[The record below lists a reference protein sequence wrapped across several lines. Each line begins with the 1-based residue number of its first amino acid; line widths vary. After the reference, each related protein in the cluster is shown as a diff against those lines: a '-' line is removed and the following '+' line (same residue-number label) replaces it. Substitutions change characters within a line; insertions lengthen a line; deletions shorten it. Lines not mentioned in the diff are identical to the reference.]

1 MNSDEFQPIA
11 ATPAPIADILIVDDM
26 PNNLRLLSQ
35 MLSEQGYKVRKAL
48 NGNWALRAVQSMPPD
63 LILLDIQMPD
73 LDGYEVCRQIKANH
87 KTRDIPVIFISA
99 LDEAMDKVLAFDVGG
114 MDYITKPFQIQEVL
128 ARVNSHL
135 NLQRFQQQLR
145 TQNTQLQQEILER
158 QKAETSLRVFLH
170 AVSHDLRNPVTGMLM
185 VVQNL
190 LKPSS
195 AQPDDKTIAVP
206 RAVLERMATSCDRQ
220 LNLINS
226 LLETQKREVWGGSL
240 QCEPLRLHAFIE
252 ALVAEWKPMLQKN
265 QATLMSQVPIELPK
279 ISADRNQL
287 WRVFENLL
295 ANALKHNPPGLNLL
309 LKAEVC
315 AENPNYLRCTLTDDG
330 VGMKPEE
337 CAKLFQP
344 YTRGESAGLKAG
356 LGLGLYL
363 CLQIVTAHGG
373 DIGVNSAPDAGTTFW
388 FTLPVVD
395 SAKSQ
400 TV

>member
-1 MNSDEFQPIA
+1 MSSDEYQPIA
-11 ATPAPIADILIVDDM
+11 PTPVPIADILIVDDM

-73 LDGYEVCRQIKANH
+73 LDGYEVCRQIKANE

-99 LDEAMDKVLAFDVGG
+99 LDEAMDKVLAFEVGG

-185 VVQNL
+185 VLQNL
-190 LKPSS
+190 LKPSVS
-195 AQPDDKTIAVP
+195 EQEDKKIAVS
-206 RAVLERMATSCDRQ
+206 RGVLERMATSCDRQ

-240 QCEPLRLHAFIE
+240 QCEPLILQSFTE

-265 QATLMSQVPIELPK
+265 QATLMHQVPINLPRV
-279 ISADRNQL
+279 SADRNQL

-315 AENPNYLRCTLTDDG
+315 ADDPTYLRCTLTDDG

-337 CAKLFQP
+337 CEQLFQP
-344 YTRGESAGLKAG
+344 YTRGEAAKRKTG

-373 DIGVNSAPDAGTTFW
+373 DIGVNSAPGAGTTFW
-388 FTLPVVD
+388 FTLPLEKEKK
-395 SAKSQ
+395 A
-400 TV
+400 

>member
-1 MNSDEFQPIA
+1 MNSAEYQPIA
-11 ATPAPIADILIVDDM
+11 PTQVPIADILIVDDM

-73 LDGYEVCRQIKANH
+73 LDGYEVCRQIKANE

-99 LDEAMDKVLAFDVGG
+99 LDEAMDKVLAFEVGG

-158 QKAETSLRVFLH
+158 QKAESSLRVFLH

-185 VVQNL
+185 VLQNL
-190 LKPSS
+190 LKSS
-195 AQPDDKTIAVP
+195 SLERQDNTIGVS
-206 RAVLERMATSCDRQ
+206 RTVLERMATSCDRQ

-240 QCEPLRLHAFIE
+240 QCEPVVLYSFIE

-265 QATLMSQVPIELPK
+265 QATLMHQVPTDLPRV
-279 ISADRNQL
+279 SADRNQL

-315 AENPNYLRCTLTDDG
+315 ADDHTSLRCTLTDDG
-330 VGMKPEE
+330 VGMKQEE
-337 CAKLFQP
+337 CAQLFQP
-344 YTRGESAGLKAG
+344 YTRGESAKLKTG

-373 DIGVNSAPDAGTTFW
+373 DIGVNSSPGAGTTFW
-388 FTLPVVD
+388 FTLPLENPR
-395 SAKSQ
+395 KS
-400 TV
+400 

>member
-1 MNSDEFQPIA
+1 MSSAEYKPTAPTQV
-11 ATPAPIADILIVDDM
+11 PIADILIVDDM

-73 LDGYEVCRQIKANH
+73 LDGYEVCRQIKANP
-87 KTRDIPVIFISA
+87 KTQDIPVIFISA
-99 LDEAMDKVLAFDVGG
+99 LDEAMDKVLAFEVGG

-135 NLQRFQQQLR
+135 NLQRLQQQLKA
-145 TQNTQLQQEILER
+145 QNTQLQGEILER

-185 VVQNL
+185 VLQNL
-190 LKPSS
+190 LRPSS
-195 AQPDDKTIAVP
+195 PEPEETIAVS
-206 RAVLERMATSCDRQ
+206 RAVLDRMATSCDRQ

-226 LLETQKREVWGGSL
+226 LLETQKQEVWGGSL
-240 QCEPLRLHAFIE
+240 QCEPIVIHQFVE
-252 ALVAEWKPMLQKN
+252 ALVAEWKPMLQRN
-265 QATLMSQVPIELPK
+265 QATLMSQVPTDLPS

-309 LKAEVC
+309 LKAEVFPDDR
-315 AENPNYLRCTLTDDG
+315 AYLRCTLTDDG

-337 CAKLFQP
+337 CAQLFQP
-344 YTRGESAGLKAG
+344 YTRGEAAKRKTG

-388 FTLPVVD
+388 FTLPVETE
-395 SAKSQ
+395 KKP
-400 TV
+400 

>member
-1 MNSDEFQPIA
+1 MSSAEYKPTAPTQV
-11 ATPAPIADILIVDDM
+11 PIADILIVDDM

-73 LDGYEVCRQIKANH
+73 LDGYEVCRQIKANP
-87 KTRDIPVIFISA
+87 KTQDIPVIFISA
-99 LDEAMDKVLAFDVGG
+99 LDEAMDKVLAFEVGG

-135 NLQRFQQQLR
+135 NLQRLQQQLKA
-145 TQNTQLQQEILER
+145 QNTQLQGEILER

-185 VVQNL
+185 VLQNL
-190 LKPSS
+190 LRPSS
-195 AQPDDKTIAVP
+195 PEPEETIAVS
-206 RAVLERMATSCDRQ
+206 RAVLDRMATSCDRQ

-226 LLETQKREVWGGSL
+226 LLETQKQEVWGGSL
-240 QCEPLRLHAFIE
+240 QCEPIVIHQFVE
-252 ALVAEWKPMLQKN
+252 ALVAEWKPMLQRN
-265 QATLMSQVPIELPK
+265 QATLMSQVPTDLPS

-309 LKAEVC
+309 LKADVFPDDR
-315 AENPNYLRCTLTDDG
+315 AYLRCTLTDDG

-337 CAKLFQP
+337 CAQLFQP
-344 YTRGESAGLKAG
+344 YTRGEAAKRKTG

-388 FTLPVVD
+388 FTLPVETE
-395 SAKSQ
+395 KKP
-400 TV
+400 

>member
-1 MNSDEFQPIA
+1 MSSAEYQPIA
-11 ATPAPIADILIVDDM
+11 PTHAHAPIADILIVDDM

-73 LDGYEVCRQIKANH
+73 LDGYEVCRQIKANQ

-99 LDEAMDKVLAFDVGG
+99 LDEAMDKVLAFEVGG

-135 NLQRFQQQLR
+135 NLQRLQQQLKQ
-145 TQNTQLQQEILER
+145 QNTQLQQEILER
-158 QKAETSLRVFLH
+158 QKAESSLRVFLH
-170 AVSHDLRNPVTGMLM
+170 AVSHDLRNPVTGMSM
-185 VVQNL
+185 VLKNL
-190 LKPSS
+190 LQSGS
-195 AQPDDKTIAVP
+195 ADDRENTIAIS
-206 RAVLERMATSCDRQ
+206 RGVLERMSTSCDRQ

-226 LLETQKREVWGGSL
+226 LLETQKQEVWGGSL
-240 QCEPLRLHAFIE
+240 QCEPITLHQFVE
-252 ALVAEWKPMLQKN
+252 TLVADWKPMLQRN
-265 QATLMSQVPIELPK
+265 QATLMHQVPPDLPAVR
-279 ISADRNQL
+279 ADRNQL

-315 AENPNYLRCTLTDDG
+315 PEDSAFLRCTLTDDG

-344 YTRGESAGLKAG
+344 YTRGETARRRVG

-373 DIGVNSAPDAGTTFW
+373 DIGANSSPGAGTTFW
-388 FTLPVVD
+388 FTLPLEKN
-395 SAKSQ
+395 SKS
-400 TV
+400 